1 VLRREIARAFKLIKE
16 TFMSTFSRKT
26 WLPLAAVLAIAAV
39 TPAMAADYFVREP
52 APRVAVMPAPAGPVT
67 LQEALAIAAGIGV
80 VMVQDTHFDD
90 DAWEIEGRDRTGKW
104 IKVEVDAGTGEIR
117 NVDRSIL

>member
-1 VLRREIARAFKLIKE
+1 MPTFLRN
-16 TFMSTFSRKT
+16 T
-26 WLPLAAVLAIAAV
+26 WLPLAAVLAITAAA
-39 TPAMAADYFVREP
+39 PAMAADYFVREP
-52 APRVAVMPAPAGPVT
+52 APRIAVMPAPAGPVT

-90 DAWEIEGRDRTGKW
+90 DQWEIEGRDRYGKW